1 MTEIVK
7 IDPKEFG
14 LEESKASE
22 IAAQFKPMLDKMI
35 ELETEFNEIANLPIE
50 DLATS
55 VKAKTLRL
63 KYVKVR
69 TGTAEIHRTQKDFYL
84 SGGRFV
90 DGWKNA
96 QLFASQGIEKKLE
109 AIELFAI
116 NKEKERIAALQ
127 SARELQLSEY
137 NVENLQSLN
146 LGAMSND
153 VFENFL
159 LGTKTS
165 FENKVAAEKL
175 VEETRLAAIEAKRIE
190 DERIRKENEE
200 LRLQAVAKQKEI
212 DAANKKAADE
222 LAEVNRIAEAESAKQ
237 RKLLSEQKAK
247 ADALA
252 NQLKAKADAEAKEL
266 KERKAAEKKAAA
278 APDKEKL
285 IAFAV
290 NIDSLILQSQ
300 TIVSEDANHILSDA
314 KSLLQKVSNF
324 IREKS
329 ESL

>member
-1 MTEIVK
+1 MNTLVK

-22 IAAQFKPMLDKMI
+22 IAAQFQPMLDKMV
-35 ELETEFNEIANLPIE
+35 ELETEFNEIVNLPIE
-50 DLATS
+50 DLNTS
-55 VKAKTLRL
+55 VKAKQLRL

-69 TGTAEIHRTQKDFYL
+69 TGTADIHKLQKSFYL
-84 SGGRFV
+84 AGGRFV

-96 QLFASQGIEKKLE
+96 QLFASEGIEKRLE
-109 AIELFAI
+109 AIELYAI
-116 NKEKERIAALQ
+116 NKEKERIATLQ
-127 SARELQLSEY
+127 TERELQLSEY
-137 NVENLQSLN
+137 GAENLQSLK
-146 LGAMSND
+146 LGEMSND
-153 VFENFL
+153 VFANFL
-159 LGTKTS
+159 LGTKTG
-165 FENKVAAEKL
+165 FENKKEAERVA
-175 VEETRLAAIEAKRIE
+175 EENRLAEIESKLIE

-200 LRLQAVAKQKEI
+200 LRIQAAAKQKEI
-212 DAANKKAADE
+212 EAANKKAADE
-222 LAEVNRIAEAESAKQ
+222 LAEVNRIADAEAAKQ

-266 KERKAAEKKAAA
+266 REKKAAEKKAAA

-285 IAFAV
+285 IAYAK

-300 TIVSEDANHILSDA
+300 TLTSDEANHILSDA
-314 KSLLQKVSNF
+314 NTLLQKVSNF

-329 ESL
+329 EQL